1 MQTCQH
7 IWTKDTFKCTTT
19 GCSYHIQAT
28 ATCKTRNI
36 IYLIECKLQYV
47 GTATI
52 STTRGSIKKPVAIH
66 FNTLSHTTDNHS
78 VMVIKKMKSA
88 DPDLRKKGESY

>member
-1 MQTCQH
+1 M
-7 IWTKDTFKCTTT
+7 CTTT
-19 GCSYHIQAT
+19 GCSYHIRAT

-36 IYLIECKLQYV
+36 IYFIECKVQYV
-47 GTATI
+47 GETQNPLHI
-52 STTRGSIKKPVAIH
+52 HLNGHCNDIHNKRLKKPIAIH